1 MIQTKLIAPL
11 LVLLCFS
18 TLLNAQN
25 KPFQFQQKAVR
36 PGTKMSFSIP
46 VTDGHNSTFIPVT
59 VFNGKAP
66 GKALGIVAGI
76 HGFEYPP
83 IVAAQQL
90 AQSLDPAQMNG
101 TLILVHM
108 ANVPAFLQ
116 RSVALNQMDGKNLN
130 RSFPGKASGTITER
144 MAYTIANQ
152 IIARCDYVIDAHS
165 GEANNDL
172 KPYAGYYNHTATPEL
187 SKKSRGFATALGFN
201 YVIQFDNL
209 PGVTEP
215 SKYCSREAVVRG
227 IPAADIECGRYGIA
241 EPEMVNKVVT
251 AYHNALNYLKITNG
265 TLGKVTPLYVRNRTF
280 INSNYDGFFYSRL
293 KAGEFVKKGATL
305 GYITNFF
312 GNKIMD
318 VQSPVDGIIMY
329 MISTPP
335 VNKTDELFSI
345 GHLN

>member
-1 MIQTKLIAPL
+1 MMYQRLIIPFI
-11 LVLLCFS
+11 VLLCFS
-18 TLLNAQN
+18 TVLNAQN
-25 KPFQFQQKAVR
+25 KPFLFQQKTVM

-46 VTDGHNSTFIPVT
+46 VIDGHDSTFIPVT

-66 GKALGIVAGI
+66 GQVLGIVAGI

-90 AQSLDPAQMNG
+90 VQSLNPAQMNG

-116 RSVALNQMDGKNLN
+116 RSVALNPMDGKNLN
-130 RSFPGKASGTITER
+130 RSFPGKADGTITER

-172 KPYAGYYNHTATPEL
+172 KPYSGYYNHTGTPEL

-209 PGVTEP
+209 PSVIGP

-227 IPAADIECGRYGIA
+227 IPAADIECGRYGMA
-241 EPEMVNKVVT
+241 EPEMVNKVIT

-265 TLGKVTPLYVRNRTF
+265 TAAKVTPLYIRNRT
-280 INSNYDGFFYSRL
+280 IISSNYDGFFYSRL
-293 KAGEFVKKGATL
+293 KAGEFIKKGATL
-305 GYITNFF
+305 GYITDLF
-312 GNKIMD
+312 GNKITD
-318 VQSPVDGIIMY
+318 IKSPVDGMILY